1 MKVLLIDDQAL
12 ILAALQRVIRRVGD
26 DVTLVGVDD
35 LAAARQVLRGDAGFD
50 LALLGLALEQPSG
63 FEPLAELRRRHPE
76 LPVVVLSDSD
86 RMADVIRAIDM
97 GAMGFVGKRTA
108 GEELHAALA
117 MVMSGGVY
125 MPPVMLGLVRPPLA
139 FESGD
144 TVPSVMRPAG
154 EAEPGQPPAASDT
167 EAGVPVELREPQ
179 GSPVPP
185 AADRPIE
192 LPRGSAAPPK
202 RPNFDSFGLTP
213 RQTDVLTLLLKGL
226 PNKLIARELGLS
238 VDTVKDHVAA
248 VLRALGVTSRT
259 QAVLAVG
266 QLTLGPQGAGWRPRE
281 D

>member
-12 ILAALQRVIRRVGD
+12 ILAALQRVIRRLGD
-26 DVTLVGVDD
+26 DVTLVGVDH
-35 LAAARQVLRGDAGFD
+35 LADARSVLRGEAAFD
-50 LALLGLALEQPSG
+50 MAMIGLALDQPDG

-97 GAMGFVGKRTA
+97 GAMGFVGKRST
-108 GEELHAALA
+108 GDELHAALA

-125 MPPVMLGLVRPPLA
+125 MPPVMLGLVRPPPGL
-139 FESGD
+139 EGGD
-144 TVPSVMRPAG
+144 TVPSVMRPSGGDDAS
-154 EAEPGQPPAASDT
+154 AAPTEPGLPLD
-167 EAGVPVELREPQ
+167 LREPQ
-179 GSPVPP
+179 P
-185 AADRPIE
+185 APATQPGE
-192 LPRGSAAPPK
+192 LPR
-202 RPNFDSFGLTP
+202 RPSLDGFGLTP
-213 RQTDVLTLLLKGL
+213 RQADVLTLLLKGL

>member
-12 ILAALQRVIRRVGD
+12 ILAALQRVIRRLGD
-26 DVTLVGVDD
+26 DVTLVGVDQ
-35 LAAARQVLRGDAGFD
+35 LADARQVLRGDAAFD
-50 LALLGLALEQPSG
+50 MAMIGLALDQPDG

-97 GAMGFVGKRTA
+97 GAMGFVGKRST
-108 GEELHAALA
+108 GDELHAALA

-125 MPPVMLGLVRPPLA
+125 MPPVMLGLVRPPPGLEA
-139 FESGD
+139 GD
-144 TVPSVMRPAG
+144 TVPSVMRPGGGDGSGTGTGTAPT
-154 EAEPGQPPAASDT
+154 EPGLPLDLRDAQPASAPAT
-167 EAGVPVELREPQ
+167 QPG
-179 GSPVPP
+179 
-185 AADRPIE
+185 E
-192 LPRGSAAPPK
+192 LPR
-202 RPNFDSFGLTP
+202 RPSLDGFGLTP
-213 RQTDVLTLLLKGL
+213 RQADVLTLLLKGL